1 MKPGPYFCRDRVCFT
16 YFCHGCWELAHRG
29 MRPAHKPLM
38 RNIRGMN
45 RARTNNNNHLDYNN
59 NYRHRAQINSRN
71 LSDYFSQAYG
81 VH

>member
-45 RARTNNNNHLDYNN
+45 RARNNNNHLDYNN